1 MKNENKK
8 RGDEAERKPAEDGL
22 RELSLDELGK
32 ITGGT
37 II

>member
-8 RGDEAERKPAEDGL
+8 RGDEAESKPAEDGL

-32 ITGGT
+32 STGGT

>member
-22 RELSLDELGK
+22 RELSLDELCK

-37 II
+37 IL

>member
-1 MKNENKK
+1 MKNENKR
-8 RGDEAERKPAEDGL
+8 RGDEAESKPAEDGL

-37 II
+37 IL